1 MGIRTITRFTRFLAA
16 PTALR
21 EGTPRRQRS
30 NGLPARTP
38 LRRQNNPVWT
48 PSSAIWS
55 ITTGRSAWSSKT
67 DRSSHAGAKEITG

>member
-21 EGTPRRQRS
+21 EFTPRRQRS

-38 LRRQNNPVWT
+38 LRPEYPVWT
-48 PSSAIWS
+48 PSSAIWP